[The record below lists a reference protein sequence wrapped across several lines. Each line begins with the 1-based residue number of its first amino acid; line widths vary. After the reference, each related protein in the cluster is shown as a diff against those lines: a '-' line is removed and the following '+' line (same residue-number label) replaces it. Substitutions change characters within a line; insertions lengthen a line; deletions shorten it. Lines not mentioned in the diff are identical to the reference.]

1 MRNFDLWQNNFDQDG
16 KFLHGKILFTERDS
30 SGGVNVPNKKE
41 IYDEDGS
48 PISNPVL
55 TGTYG
60 KTERQVFLGDG
71 EYTVWRYRYIGG
83 GDFSDYELVNDDSL
97 WELVDSF
104 DICDKY
110 SELQIE
116 LDESKCV
123 KVDTVADLQ
132 SLNPELVEGET
143 KVVWLLGYYAKG
155 DKRPVAYRSVSSGTP
170 NGGSI
175 IQSTADNT
183 VFWKLLNPTSYV
195 DVRDFGV
202 FPDATPTNVGQIAN
216 AINYA
221 NANGL
226 DVYFSRGNYNF
237 YGGTYQINGLLL
249 LGGTTI
255 FTGNTTNRTTVKTY
269 RGVFPA
275 KNLLLVAAQGSPGLT
290 VEAPEAHT
298 SWINNSGYCRAS
310 ATDMLVV
317 DKDVILD
324 TADFPQGLRK
334 CVVTAE
340 STHLI
345 LFRCDKIEC
354 DGKLSST
361 VEYSFEKCNFTDR
374 FFKNNTFS
382 DDITL
387 TNCRLD
393 INDFASVDNWAK
405 AMLKNGASVFD
416 FQGRFCETFT
426 LQASSA
432 TRSYKILN
440 GNFETLRFRAPDTVT
455 DGNQGNTL
463 ELIHC
468 RGSITGD
475 HLWKDLYIDDC
486 VLQTTTSRSY
496 RYTDINYSVDGL
508 TVGGTISVSSSTV
521 VSNNQSS
528 MAIGCTNSSYAPE
541 TVALK
546 ASDVSGKVYGEQ
558 IGASRSTFDNEV
570 HSYNTLHLEGNVFN
584 SDTTVYTAGT
594 SAYIVNN
601 RFNQSASPESW
612 LNAPNLTA
620 CTYEGNTGNCL
631 QKKARIALDDK
642 VIPMYF
648 SSYQIFGSG
657 IEFRLIGQNAVPV
670 HLFGIGQCRIRVKI
684 SVDVREGESSQDSTT
699 SSNNCHTTLD
709 GTTIYST
716 SDAKNFELP
725 THEIGAIPFITDG
738 SENIRYFVIG
748 VPSGISPDGSYA
760 EIDNVTLE
768 AEIIE

>member
-1 MRNFDLWQNNFDQDG
+1 MRNFDRWQNNFDQDG
-16 KFLHGKILFTERDS
+16 KFLHGKILFPERDS

-41 IYDEDGS
+41 IYDEDGT

-60 KTERQVFLGDG
+60 KTERQVFIGDG

-123 KVDTVADLQ
+123 KVDTVEDLKA
-132 SLNPELVEGET
+132 LDPALVEGET
-143 KVVWLLGYYAKG
+143 KVVWLLGYNAKG

-175 IQSTADNT
+175 IQSTKDNT
-183 VFWKLLNPTSYV
+183 VFWKLLNPTNYV

-202 FPDATPTNVGQIAN
+202 FPDADPTNMGQIAS
-216 AINYA
+216 AIKYA
-221 NANGL
+221 NDNGL

-237 YGGTYQINGLLL
+237 YGGTFQINGMLL
-249 LGGTTI
+249 LGGTAI
-255 FTGNTTNRTTVKTY
+255 FTGRTTNRTTVNTY

-290 VEAPEAHT
+290 VVAPEAHT

-310 ATDMLVV
+310 ATDILVV

-340 STHLI
+340 STHQI

-361 VEYSFEKCNFTDR
+361 VEYSFENCNFTDR
-374 FFKNNTFS
+374 FFKDNEFS
-382 DDITL
+382 DNITL

-405 AMLKNGASVFD
+405 AMLMNGASVFD
-416 FQGRFCETFT
+416 FQGRYCASFT
-426 LQASSA
+426 LRASSA
-432 TRSYKILN
+432 TKSYKILN
-440 GNFETLRFRAPDTVT
+440 GNFGTLMFRAPDTVST
-455 DGNQGNTL
+455 KGNSL

-468 RGSITGD
+468 RGSIYGD
-475 HLWKDLYIDDC
+475 YLWEDLYIDDC

-496 RYTDINYSVDGL
+496 HYDIDYAVDGL
-508 TVGGTISVSSSTV
+508 TVGGTITVSSSTIA
-521 VSNNQSS
+521 SNNQAS
-528 MAIGCTNSSYAPE
+528 MAIGCTGNAYVPD
-541 TVALK
+541 TVSL
-546 ASDVSGKVYGEQ
+546 SDSVISGKVYGKS
-558 IGASRSTFDNEV
+558 IGASRSTFSNEV
-570 HSYNTLHLEGNVFN
+570 HSYDGGLHLEGNIFN
-584 SDTTVYTAGT
+584 SDATIYTSAT

-601 RFNQSASPESW
+601 RFNQSGDPEDVI
-612 LNAPNLTA
+612 NGTNLTS
-620 CTYEGNTGNCL
+620 CTYDGNTGNCL
-631 QKKARIALDDK
+631 KKKAKIDLSNIAT
-642 VIPMYF
+642 PMYF
-648 SSYQIFGSG
+648 TGYQLFGSG
-657 IEFRLIGQNAVPV
+657 VEFRVSSSNAVPV
-670 HLFGIGQCRIRVKI
+670 HLFGIGQSRIRVKI
-684 SVDVREGESSQDSTT
+684 SVDVREGENSQEVSS
-699 SSNNCHTTLD
+699 SSNNCHTTLS
-709 GTTIYST
+709 GTAIYST
-716 SDAKNFELP
+716 PDAKSFVMP
-725 THEIGAIPFITDG
+725 THDIGATTIITDG
-738 SENIRYFVIG
+738 SENTRYFVIG
-748 VPSGISPDGSYA
+748 VPSGISPDGTYA
-760 EIDNVTLE
+760 SFDNITLE

>member
-30 SGGVNVPNKKE
+30 SGGVNVPNKNE
-41 IYDEDGS
+41 IYDEDGT

-175 IQSTADNT
+175 IQSTTDNT
-183 VFWKLLNPTSYV
+183 VFWKLLNPTNYV

-202 FPDATPTNVGQIAN
+202 FPDAAPTNVGQIAN
-216 AINYA
+216 AIKYA
-221 NANGL
+221 NDNGL

-237 YGGTYQINGLLL
+237 YGGTFQINGQLL
-249 LGGTTI
+249 LGGTAI
-255 FTGNTTNRTTVKTY
+255 FTGHTTNRTTVNTY

-290 VEAPEAHT
+290 VVAPEAHT

-324 TADFPQGLRK
+324 TTDFPQGLRK

-340 STHLI
+340 STHQI

-361 VEYSFEKCNFTDR
+361 VEYSFENCNFTDR
-374 FFKNNTFS
+374 FFKDNEFS
-382 DDITL
+382 DNISL

-405 AMLKNGASVFD
+405 AMLMNGASVFD
-416 FQGRFCETFT
+416 FQGRYCASFT
-426 LQASSA
+426 LRASSA
-432 TRSYKILN
+432 TKSYKILN
-440 GNFETLRFRAPDTVT
+440 GNFGTLMFRAPDTVST
-455 DGNQGNTL
+455 KGNSL

-468 RGSITGD
+468 RGSIYGD
-475 HLWKDLYIDDC
+475 YLWEDLYIDDC

-496 RYTDINYSVDGL
+496 HYDIDYAVDGL
-508 TVGGTISVSSSTV
+508 TVGGSITV
-521 VSNNQSS
+521 NNSYIAS
-528 MAIGCTNSSYAPE
+528 ANNDDYAIGCSDNAYDPQTVSITGSSI
-541 TVALK
+541 
-546 ASDVSGKVYGEQ
+546 SGKVCCATLGM
-558 IGASRSTFDNEV
+558 SKSTIDNEITV
-570 HSYNTLHLEGNVFN
+570 ESIHLEGNVFN
-584 SDTTVYTAGT
+584 GSTRIQVNGN
-594 SAYIVNN
+594 SAYFVNN
-601 RFNQSASPESW
+601 RFDQSGNPEDVISGT
-612 LNAPNLTA
+612 NLTS
-620 CTYEGNTGNCL
+620 CTYDGNTGNCL
-631 QKKARIALDDK
+631 KKKAKIDLSNIAT
-642 VIPMYF
+642 PMYF
-648 SSYQIFGSG
+648 TGYQFGSG
-657 IEFRLIGQNAVPV
+657 VEFRVSSSNAVPV
-670 HLFGIGQCRIRVKI
+670 HLFGIGQSRIRVKI
-684 SVDVREGESSQDSTT
+684 SVDVRECENSQEVSSP
-699 SSNNCHTTLD
+699 SNNCHTTLS
-709 GTTIYST
+709 GTAIYST
-716 SDAKNFELP
+716 PDAKSFVMP
-725 THEIGAIPFITDG
+725 THDIGATTIITDG
-738 SENIRYFVIG
+738 SENTRYFVIG
-748 VPSGISPDGSYA
+748 VPSGISPDGTYA
-760 EIDNVTLE
+760 SFDNITLE